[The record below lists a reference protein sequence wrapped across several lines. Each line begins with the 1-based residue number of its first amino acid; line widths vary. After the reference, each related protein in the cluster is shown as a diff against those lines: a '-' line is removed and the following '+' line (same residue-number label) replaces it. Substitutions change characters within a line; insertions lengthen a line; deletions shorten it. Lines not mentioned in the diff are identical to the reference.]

1 MKFLVRTMKYIYMQI
16 IVSSVNARITS
27 EVAGVISVRRVSFKS
42 RLSSTT
48 ARTFWRGRERE
59 RERERGRKR
68 ERERR
73 EGGREREIKEVAIK
87 KKKKSFRSQNNK

>member
-1 MKFLVRTMKYIYMQI
+1 M
-16 IVSSVNARITS
+16 
-27 EVAGVISVRRVSFKS
+27 RRVSFKS

-59 RERERGRKR
+59 REREREEER

-87 KKKKSFRSQNNK
+87 KKERNLFAPKTISEPNLEFVS